1 MVALNPIPDM
11 NMRQIVMNK
20 EEGWEYNNNTRRKIT
35 IQFIPIGLLCKISLC
50 YPNKPTRS
58 GPLPHD
64 VSDAQI

>member
-1 MVALNPIPDM
+1 
-11 NMRQIVMNK
+11 MNK

-50 YPNKPTRS
+50 YTNKPTRS

-64 VSDAQI
+64 VPDAQI